1 LTFGC
6 EPYVIAAHRQ
16 ADGLMTE
23 VYATARQMLADL
35 AVKKIS
41 ARELLDLHVAR
52 NEALHNK
59 LNAVIETDLEHA
71 QAAAKSIDDARAH
84 GAELGALAGL
94 PMTIKDGLDVFGMP
108 ASAGARGFYKRNKNC
123 LDADMV
129 AAVRREGAVI
139 WGKTNVPY
147 MLGDIQSYNEIYGTT
162 NNPYDVTK
170 TPGGSSGGAAA
181 ALAAGITP
189 LEIGSDIGG
198 SLRHPANF
206 CGVVSLKPTWNVL
219 SLRGHVPPA
228 PDDYADNSDLGV
240 VGPMARNVGD
250 LRTLWEVLRG
260 QITAPANI
268 GGARIAV
275 WDSEPGFPLA
285 NDVRAGVER
294 AAQALAKQGAVVR
307 NAKPD
312 ISGEA
317 LMQPYMQ
324 ILSAILSGGLPD
336 DVYNAF
342 EKTRAEDQKLVA
354 ENATDA
360 SAAAAF
366 RLANTAS
373 YRDVARANVA
383 RQRQKDALAAFFA
396 VGTDAI
402 LMPISPVTAFPHNH
416 EGSFASRTLNVDG
429 TAMPYPSLLNWIALA
444 TALHAPALAV
454 QAGQTSAGM
463 PVGVQLVGRWNDEAR
478 LLDLA
483 EALERELGG
492 FRAPPL

>member
-1 LTFGC
+1 
-6 EPYVIAAHRQ
+6 
-16 ADGLMTE
+16 MTE

-35 AVKKIS
+35 AAKKIS

-52 NEALHNK
+52 NEALHKK

-84 GAELGALAGL
+84 QAELGKLAGL
-94 PMTIKDGLDVFGMP
+94 PMTIKDGFDVFGMP
-108 ASAGARGFYKRNKNC
+108 ATAGARGFYKRDKNC

-129 AAVRREGAVI
+129 ATVRREGAVI

-219 SLRGHVPPA
+219 SQRGHVPPV
-228 PDDYADNSDLGV
+228 PGQYIEDEDLGV
-240 VGPMARNVGD
+240 AGPMARNVGD
-250 LRTLWEVLRG
+250 LRLLWEILRG

-285 NDVRAGVER
+285 HDVHAGVER
-294 AAQALAKQGAVVR
+294 AAHALSKQGATVR

-312 ISGEA
+312 ISGAA
-317 LMQPYMQ
+317 LMPPYMQ
-324 ILSAILSGGLPD
+324 ILSAIISTSLPD

-342 EKTRAEDQKLVA
+342 EKTRAEDRKLVA
-354 ENATDA
+354 EGGSGA
-360 SAAAAF
+360 SAAAF

-373 YRDVARANVA
+373 YREVHVAAIA
-383 RQRQKDALAAFFA
+383 RQKQKDALAVFFA
-396 VGTDAI
+396 EGYDAI
-402 LMPISPVTAFPHNH
+402 LMPITPVTAFPHNH
-416 EGSFASRTLNVDG
+416 EGRFASRTLNVDG
-429 TAMPYPSLLNWIALA
+429 KSEPYPSLLNWIALA
-444 TALHAPALAV
+444 TSLHAPALAV
-454 QAGQTSAGM
+454 QAGQTAGGM
-463 PVGVQLVGRWNDEAR
+463 PVGVQLVGRWNDEAK
-478 LLDLA
+478 LLDLG
-483 EALERELGG
+483 EALECELGG
-492 FRAPPL
+492 FRAPRL